1 MGLISRVKKAFKK
14 EQLTSN
20 EVLFDIKLKLD
31 RINDIQQREV
41 LKFDFEDTIRSM
53 KSDVVP
59 TDEQINFIVSEMFNR
74 QKTAIELFPKV
85 ASKRLGK

>member
-41 LKFDFEDTIRSM
+41 LKFDFEDTLRSM